1 MCAVR
6 VGILGGTGPA
16 GRALAA
22 RLAAVGVDVIVGS
35 RSADRAA
42 SVCEDIRKRWPDH
55 TMSLEPGE
63 NTHAAEA
70 QLIVVA
76 TPWDAAASTTKSVAA
91 ALDGKVVVSMGNA
104 LVKEDGELVALT
116 PPSGSVAAA
125 VQEAA
130 PDALVAAAFQ
140 HIPAKSLAA
149 VDTPIDGDVIVC
161 SDHQPAFEAT
171 ADLVRRIPD
180 LRPLH
185 GGSLVGAGP
194 VEAFTAVLLGVNSR
208 YKARAVVRLNG
219 IPE

>member
-1 MCAVR
+1 MR

-16 GRALAA
+16 GRGLAA
-22 RLAAVGVDVIVGS
+22 RLAAAGVNVVVGS
-35 RSADRAA
+35 RSAERAA
-42 SVCEDIRKRWPDH
+42 ATCEEIRTRWPQH
-55 TMSLEPGE
+55 QMWLEPVE
-63 NTHAAEA
+63 NREAADA
-70 QLIVVA
+70 QVVVVA
-76 TPWDAAASTTKSVAA
+76 TPWDAAASTTESVAD
-91 ALDGKVVVSMGNA
+91 LLGGKVVVSMANA
-104 LVKEDGELVALT
+104 LAKKDGELQAVT

-130 PDALVAAAFQ
+130 PGAMVAAAF
-140 HIPAKSLAA
+140 HHVPARSLAA

-161 SDHQPAFEAT
+161 TDHQPAFEAT
-171 ADLVRRIPD
+171 AQLVRMIPG

-219 IPE
+219 IPG

>member
-1 MCAVR
+1 MR

-16 GRALAA
+16 GRGLAA
-22 RLAAVGVDVIVGS
+22 RLAAAGVNVVVGS
-35 RSADRAA
+35 RSAERAA
-42 SVCEDIRKRWPDH
+42 ATCEEIRTRWPQH
-55 TMSLEPGE
+55 QMWLEPVE
-63 NTHAAEA
+63 NREAADA
-70 QLIVVA
+70 QVVVVA
-76 TPWDAAASTTKSVAA
+76 TPWDAAASTTESVAD
-91 ALDGKVVVSMGNA
+91 LLGGKVVVSMANA
-104 LVKEDGELVALT
+104 LAKKDGELQAVT

-130 PDALVAAAFQ
+130 PGALVAAAF
-140 HIPAKSLAA
+140 HHVPARSLAA

-161 SDHQPAFEAT
+161 TDHQPAFEAT
-171 ADLVRRIPD
+171 AQLVRMIPG

-219 IPE
+219 IPG

>member
-1 MCAVR
+1 MR

-16 GRALAA
+16 GRGLAA
-22 RLAAVGVDVIVGS
+22 RLAAAGVNVVVGS
-35 RSADRAA
+35 RSAERAA
-42 SVCEDIRKRWPDH
+42 ATCEEIRTRWPQH
-55 TMSLEPGE
+55 QMWLEPVE
-63 NTHAAEA
+63 NREAADA
-70 QLIVVA
+70 QVVVVA
-76 TPWDAAASTTKSVAA
+76 TPWDAAASTTESVADQ
-91 ALDGKVVVSMGNA
+91 LGGKVVVSMANSLA
-104 LVKEDGELVALT
+104 NNDGELQAVT

-130 PDALVAAAFQ
+130 PGAMVAAAF
-140 HIPAKSLAA
+140 HHVPARSLAA

-161 SDHQPAFEAT
+161 TDHQPAFEAT
-171 ADLVRRIPD
+171 AQLVRMIPG

-219 IPE
+219 IPG